1 MNEIGLDASAVG
13 NHEFDKGW
21 ADLRDRVIA
30 NKTNA
35 KWDYL
40 GANVYQKGTTTLPPE
55 ISESKV
61 YDLTDTDGDSVKLG
75 VIGAV
80 TQETPSLV
88 SPGGIS
94 TPRLRSD
101 PSRRSTGSPRSS
113 VRRQPGQW
121 GGRRHRGDL
130 PRRLQ
135 RDDQLRRR
143 VRRRGRVRR
152 HGQPRRQ
159 CRRGLQRA
167 HPPEVCVRPAGHRR
181 RPAHAADRADR
192 PVRRERRPDP
202 AGLRHHDP
210 QGRRTTRPAT
220 PPGWPRATPT

>member
-94 TPRLRSD
+94 TLDFGR
-101 PSRRSTGSPRSS
+101 PSRRSTASPSS
-113 VRRQPGQW
+113 CRRQ
-121 GGRRHRGDL
+121 
-130 PRRLQ
+130 
-135 RDDQLRRR
+135 
-143 VRRRGRVRR
+143 
-152 HGQPRRQ
+152 
-159 CRRGLQRA
+159 
-167 HPPEVCVRPAGHRR
+167 R
-181 RPAHAADRADR
+181 RPTGR
-192 PVRRERRPDP
+192 PTSSWRPSTP
-202 AGLRHHDP
+202 A
-210 QGRRTTRPAT
+210 
-220 PPGWPRATPT
+220 PT